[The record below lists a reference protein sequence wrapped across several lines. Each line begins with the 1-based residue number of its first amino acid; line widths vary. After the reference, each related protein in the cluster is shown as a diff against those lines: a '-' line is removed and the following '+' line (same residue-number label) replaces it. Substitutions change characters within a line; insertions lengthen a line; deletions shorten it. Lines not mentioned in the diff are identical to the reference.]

1 MCEYDAPRKPAK
13 PMYSTSPLLLYLKKK
28 NQLTDSFTQ
37 KKKRNATQEVCNHT
51 NDSLGSSS
59 CLNLIYVFYS
69 TSYKAKI
76 IVAE

>member
-13 PMYSTSPLLLYLKKK
+13 PMYSTSPLLLYLKK